1 MNRQG
6 EHFRGATA
14 ADLDALV
21 ALEGLC
27 HACPWSR
34 QQFAAE
40 LANPVAS
47 IDLLVG
53 NDAICGYL
61 CSWLICSELQIL
73 NLATAP
79 HSRRRG
85 VGRRLLEEV
94 LRRARAAGMQSAW
107 LEVREGNAAAIALYR
122 SCGFIVQGRRRR
134 YYPDG
139 EDALLLSREFA
150 PSGDE
155 EKA

>member
-1 MNRQG
+1 MNIQG
-6 EHFRGATA
+6 ELFRGATA
-14 ADLDALV
+14 TDLDALV
-21 ALEGLC
+21 VLEQLC
-27 HACPWSR
+27 YAYPWSR

-40 LANPVAS
+40 LDNPVAS

-53 NDAICGYL
+53 NGGICGYL

-73 NLATAP
+73 NLATSP

-94 LRRARAAGMQSAW
+94 LRRALATGMSSAW
-107 LEVREGNAAAIALYR
+107 LEVREGNAAAIALYH
-122 SCGFIVQGRRRR
+122 SCGFIEQGRRRR

-150 PSGDE
+150 PPGDE
-155 EKA
+155 EKE